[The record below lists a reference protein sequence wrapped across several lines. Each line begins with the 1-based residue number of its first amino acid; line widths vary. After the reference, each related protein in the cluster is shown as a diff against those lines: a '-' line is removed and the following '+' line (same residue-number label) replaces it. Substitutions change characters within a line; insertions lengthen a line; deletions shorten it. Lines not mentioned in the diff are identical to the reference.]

1 VVELLRSAAR
11 LEKELRTLKLPFCF
25 IGGIAVQRWA
35 EPRAT
40 RDLDLSLL
48 CGFGGEE
55 RAIDGLFKVLAP
67 RIPNARTFALVNRVA
82 LLRTKS
88 GVEVDVALAGLPFEE
103 ELQRRASKFTFA
115 KGVRLTTC
123 SAEDLIVLKAFA
135 DRSKDWGDV
144 ESVCQRQRRLD
155 WPYIERQLG
164 PLVEAKGSPEI
175 LDSLRRLRPGHAMVA
190 MGGTAPKARRPKRL
204 PRVKR

>member
-1 VVELLRSAAR
+1 MLELFRSAAR
-11 LEKELRTLKLPFCF
+11 LEKDLRALKLPFCF

-55 RAIDGLFKVLAP
+55 MALDGLFNVLAP
-67 RIPNARTFALVNRVA
+67 RIRNARSFALVNRVA

-103 ELQRRASKFTFA
+103 ELQRRATKSTFA

-123 SAEDLIVLKAFA
+123 SAEDLVVLKAFA
-135 DRSKDWGDV
+135 DRSKDWGDI

-155 WPYIERQLG
+155 WAYITRQLA
-164 PLVEAKGSPEI
+164 PLVEAKDSPEI
-175 LDSLRRLRPGHAMVA
+175 LKRLLRLRPRRGHQ
-190 MGGTAPKARRPKRL
+190 
-204 PRVKR
+204 